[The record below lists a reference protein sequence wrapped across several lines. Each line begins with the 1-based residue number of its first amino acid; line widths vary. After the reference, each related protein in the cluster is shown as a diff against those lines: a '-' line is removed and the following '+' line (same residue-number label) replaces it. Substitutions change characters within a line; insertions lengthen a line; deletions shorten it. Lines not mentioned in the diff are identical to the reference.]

1 MGFIYKI
8 TVPSGKIYIGQTI
21 KPLDT
26 RWKQHITEAISNS
39 KHMHIH
45 DEIRDN
51 IDNLNIFQMDIIEI
65 VDDEFLDEKEAYY
78 IREFNSLYPNGLNI
92 RQGMNLGKLYGYD
105 LPDYV
110 RLVLNEVDKTT
121 PIGFRVDLPGKKA
134 YKFTHPDLTME
145 EKHKLVMEQYDL
157 VKAGRD
163 NPDENRKKHTQESA
177 DLPMYVTWVNEGAKS
192 AHAEV
197 RIPRKIMDPNHTGLI
212 YRKFS
217 SKHLNREQLIDKAI
231 EFRNGVLNGT
241 IKEKVKPAPSGLPKY
256 ITWREDQQKV
266 TFRDPRTNKTYNFMG
281 KGRSKEQ
288 LINTAIEKK
297 REVLGE
303 EDEQKQDSVEETTNL
318 FAKLET

>member
-8 TVPSGKIYIGQTI
+8 TAPNGKIYIGQT
-21 KPLDT
+21 KRTPDA
-26 RWKQHITEAISNS
+26 RWKDHVKKAINFESN
-39 KHMHIH
+39 MHIY
-45 DEIRDN
+45 DEIRNN
-51 IDNLNIFQMDIIEI
+51 IDNLDTFQMDIVEI
-65 VDDEFLDEKEAYY
+65 VDDNLLDEKEAFY
-78 IREFNSLYPNGLNI
+78 IRQLNSLYPNGLNI
-92 RQGMNLGKLYGYD
+92 RQGINLGKLYGYD
-105 LPDYV
+105 LPEYV

-134 YKFTHPDLTME
+134 YKFTHPNLTME
-145 EKHKLVMEQYDL
+145 EKHKLVMEQYEL
-157 VKAGRD
+157 VKDGRD
-163 NPDENRKKHTQESA
+163 DPDENRKKHTEESA
-177 DLPMYVTWVNEGAKS
+177 NLPMYVTWVNEGANP

-197 RIPRKIMDPNHTGLI
+197 RIPRKEIDPNHTGLI

>member
-21 KPLDT
+21 RPVDT
-26 RWKQHITEAISNS
+26 RWKAHIYEALS
-39 KHMHIH
+39 KTTNTHIH
-45 DEIRDN
+45 GEIRDHIYNLDN
-51 IDNLNIFQMDIIEI
+51 IKIDIVEI
-65 VDDEFLDEKEAYY
+65 VDDDLLDEKEAYY

-105 LPDYV
+105 LPEYV

-134 YKFTHPDLTME
+134 YKFTHPNLTME
-145 EKHKLVMEQYDL
+145 EKHKLVMEQYEL

-163 NPDENRKKHTQESA
+163 DPDENRKKHTEESA
-177 DLPMYVTWVNEGAKS
+177 NLPMYVTWVNEGANP

-197 RIPRKIMDPNHTGLI
+197 RIPRKEIDPNHTGLI

-217 SKHLNREQLIDKAI
+217 SKQLNREQLIDKAI
-231 EFRNGVLNGT
+231 DFRNGILNGT
-241 IKEKVKPAPSGLPKY
+241 IKEKVKPTPSGLPKY
-256 ITWREDQQKV
+256 IYWREDQQKS
-266 TFRDPRTNKTYNFMG
+266 TFRDPRTNKTYNFQG

-297 REVLGE
+297 REILGE
-303 EDEQKQDSVEETTNL
+303 EDEQDTDLVDTTNL